1 MRESRPGI
9 RMNLITNTSCYRAL
23 SGGMSDIGVCG
34 DVGGY
39 VLSWE
44 YLYCQHQTG
53 LSVT

>member
-1 MRESRPGI
+1 MRGSRPGI
-9 RMNLITNTSCYRAL
+9 RMNLITEMLQSCAG
-23 SGGMSDIGVCG
+23 GGMSDIEVCG

>member
-1 MRESRPGI
+1 MRGGRPGI
-9 RMNLITNTSCYRAL
+9 RTNLIITLGSLWWNVLRSA
-23 SGGMSDIGVCG
+23 G